1 MAFTTVTLRVGPE
14 AKRSIV
20 ELKFVEWGCPPGI
33 ATRVAQELFER
44 SERRTRMLA
53 RLVGPKLKADLA
65 LVGVELL
72 N

>member
-1 MAFTTVTLRVGPE
+1 MAFTTVTLQAHPG
-14 AKRSIV
+14 AKRSLV
-20 ELKFVEWGCPPGI
+20 EPKFVEWSCPPGI

-44 SERRTRMLA
+44 GERRTRMLA

-65 LVGVELL
+65 SVGVELL